1 MSKSPL
7 SSSTPLVWSKVPRK
21 KPQEYVLMDDSNVVA
36 RLRWEKTGGSL
47 ALAESSEGRWSLKR
61 TGFLSTKVSV
71 RLADSAEEIAS
82 YYPNMFGGGRIEMT
96 DGRSWRFISLGFL
109 NPQYSLLDPTDRQ
122 VLTLKVKGFGTGG
135 EMQYGTV
142 MPDTKTAHL
151 LSILAWYVTLLAKED
166 ASVAAII
173 MTSMAAIT

>member
-7 SSSTPLVWSKVPRK
+7 SSSTLLVWSKAPRK
-21 KPQEYVLMDDSNVVA
+21 KPQEYVLMDGANVVA

-71 RLADSAEEIAS
+71 RLADSDTEIAS

-96 DGRSWRFISLGFL
+96 DGRSWRFISGGFL
-109 NPQYSLLDPTDRQ
+109 NPHYTLLDPADQQ
-122 VLTLKVKGFGTGG
+122 VLILKVKGFGTGG
-135 EMQYGTV
+135 EIQFGSAP
-142 MPDTKTAHL
+142 PDIKTAHF
-151 LSILAWYVTLLAKED
+151 LSALTWYVTLLAKED

-173 MTSMAAIT
+173 ITSMVAIT